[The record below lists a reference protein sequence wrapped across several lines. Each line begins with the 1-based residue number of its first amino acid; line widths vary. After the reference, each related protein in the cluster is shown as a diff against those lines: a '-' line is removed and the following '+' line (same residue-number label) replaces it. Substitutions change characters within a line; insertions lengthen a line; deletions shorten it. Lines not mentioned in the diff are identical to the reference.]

1 MRRSIVLVIG
11 SASLLVGL
19 VACGDDEIGAGGGGS
34 SSTSSTASTGASVG
48 STASSGGSG
57 GTGGAPS
64 GLDVEWEP
72 CALDSTAGAGSDAEC
87 AVVDVP
93 LDWADPSGPTIE
105 VFVKRWPV
113 LETPAPH
120 HIWLVQGG
128 PGEASVEYEPRVAGI
143 GASFPEA
150 QFYFRDP
157 RGVGRSTRLSCPT
170 FEDETSD
177 EGIEVAPEEWPGCID
192 EVEAAFGDQLDF
204 FTTSET
210 ARDLGGLIDAVRGDA
225 RVTLL
230 GASYGT
236 TLLQRYLHFFPDQA
250 GAVILDSLANP
261 GSSFT
266 YFAEG
271 SDRVGHQYLDLC
283 ADDDGCAAR
292 LGDDPAALTDATFT
306 AQLDDEGCAE
316 VVGGGID
323 RAELASIFQVMLTY
337 TAYRALIPA
346 VVHRLAR
353 CNADDVDA
361 LLHMETV
368 FGDGATDLAARLR
381 GHYLYHHIV
390 FSEMWSAD
398 APSADEYAEDLA
410 DNAFGNSETDL
421 EALAPS
427 WPVYP
432 PEPLADRYP
441 DVDLPML
448 LANGTLD
455 AQTPLEDA
463 LPARDHYTA
472 PNQTFII
479 VPGAP
484 HGAIGGEE
492 WSEPSLPCSVRITEA
507 FVRDPTAA
515 LDTSCLDDIG
525 PPSFEPTAEAADLF
539 FGTTDAWGD
548 GDGDFA
554 VSALTPSRR
563 AASIAELRGAMARL
577 GLRRRPAR

>member
-1 MRRSIVLVIG
+1 MRRSIAFVIASSSFLV
-11 SASLLVGL
+11 AL
-19 VACGDDEIGAGGGGS
+19 VACGDDESQEERS
-34 SSTSSTASTGASVG
+34 SSTSSASTSGSTASTGG
-48 STASSGGSG
+48 TGGSGGSG
-57 GTGGAPS
+57 GGSA

-72 CALDSTAGAGSDAEC
+72 CSLDSNGGLGGDAEC

-93 LDWADPSGPTIE
+93 LDWADPSGERIE

-113 LETPAPH
+113 LEAPAPH

-170 FEDETSD
+170 FEGDASEA
-177 EGIEVAPEEWPGCID
+177 GIEVTPAEWPGCID
-192 EVEAAFGDQLDF
+192 EVEEAFGRRLDF

-210 ARDLGGLIDAVRGDA
+210 ARDLGGLVDAIRGDA
-225 RVTLL
+225 RVTLI

-250 GAVILDSLANP
+250 AAVILDSLANP
-261 GSSFT
+261 GFPFT
-266 YFAEG
+266 DFAERT
-271 SDRVGHQYLDLC
+271 DRVGHQYLDLC
-283 ADDDGCAAR
+283 AGDAGCAAR
-292 LGDDPAALTDATFT
+292 LGDDPGAFTDATFT
-306 AQLDDEGCAE
+306 SQLDDEGCAE
-316 VVGGGID
+316 VVAGGID
-323 RAELASIFQVMLTY
+323 RGELASIFYVMLTL
-337 TAYRALIPA
+337 TAYRPLIPA

-368 FGDGATDLAARLR
+368 FGDGPPDLSQRLR
-381 GHYLYHHIV
+381 GRFLYHHIV
-390 FSEMWSAD
+390 FSEAWPQD
-398 APSADEYAEDLA
+398 APSAEEYRQDLA
-410 DNAFGNSETDL
+410 DNAFGLLDPDL

-432 PEPLADRYP
+432 PEPLADRFP

-455 AQTPLEDA
+455 AQTPLEEA
-463 LPARDHYTA
+463 LVARDHYA
-472 PNQTFII
+472 AANQTFII

-484 HGAIGGEE
+484 HGAIGGEA
-492 WSEPSLPCSVRITEA
+492 WSEPSLPCSVQITEA
-507 FVRDPTAA
+507 FVREPTAT
-515 LDTSCLDDIG
+515 LDTSCLDDVD
-525 PPSFEPTAEAADLF
+525 PVSFEPTADAADLF
-539 FGTTDAWGD
+539 FGTPDAWGD
-548 GDGDFA
+548 GDLAAPPKLSPFQ
-554 VSALTPSRR
+554 R
-563 AASIAELRGAMARL
+563 AAAVAELHRAIRRLKAR
-577 GLRRRPAR
+577 